1 MRGLTFIKTI
11 FVALITAVI
20 SSLLTS
26 YLQRRNEQNKFLRDK
41 LIDRYSEFVAIAS
54 AELDRAK
61 MQAATALNGREDQ
74 DYTDLIHSTHQ
85 LMRSTHAQ
93 LARLYLQIRLLES
106 DKFLGAGLDSR

>member
-1 MRGLTFIKTI
+1 
-11 FVALITAVI
+11 
-20 SSLLTS
+20 
-26 YLQRRNEQNKFLRDK
+26 
-41 LIDRYSEFVAIAS
+41 
-54 AELDRAK
+54 

-85 LMRSTHAQ
+85 LMRSNHAQ